1 MADNVMPPLDA
12 LHNVFAVVAT
22 VTPRGGD
29 PVETTFVLFAQ
40 PEAPAVGDVGM
51 TAPAAVNLRPTGSLP
66 RTDLLTLPV
75 GSTIET
81 DLGDGLRVYRIDRVD
96 DRVPDEWRVVM
107 TLWQIPS

>member
-1 MADNVMPPLDA
+1 MANLMPPLA
-12 LHNVFAVVAT
+12 AAHNVFSVEAS
-22 VTPRGGD
+22 VTPRGGM
-29 PVETTFVLFAQ
+29 PVDTTFILIAQ

-66 RTDLLTLPV
+66 RTVLPTLPT

-81 DLGDGLRVYRIDRVD
+81 DLGDGLRVYRVDRVD
-96 DRVPDEWRVVM
+96 DRVPDEWRVTL